1 MTTIDLPPGKAH
13 PHVTH
18 IRTATAPG
26 SPDRLNE
33 DFAAVTETAAV
44 LLDGAGGPV
53 SLNNGCSHGTTWFV
67 RRLGAHLLH
76 TMLTTAEDLPDLLTH
91 AITDVGAAHPACDL
105 RHHGTP
111 STTVVLLRR
120 ADPDIW
126 EYLVLSDSTLVLV
139 TNQGVQ
145 TISDKRIDDVAIV
158 EKQRMESHPLGS
170 DEHYQARL
178 AKVNRE
184 RDWRNRDGGYWTAA
198 SDPGVT
204 AHAITGTVH
213 HLQRAVL
220 FTDGAERWMHFTNRT
235 IQELLT
241 SLDEQGPASILT
253 QVRAHED
260 ADPKGRILPR
270 AKHHDDATIVDIHL
284 QGDFQ

>member
-1 MTTIDLPPGKAH
+1 M
-13 PHVTH
+13 TH
-18 IRTATAPG
+18 IRTSTAPG

-33 DFAAVTETAAV
+33 DFAAVTDTAAV

-53 SLNNGCSHGTTWFV
+53 SLDSGCSHGTPWFV
-67 RRLGAHLLH
+67 RRLGAYLLH
-76 TMLTTAEDLPDLLTH
+76 TMLTTAEELPDLLAQ
-91 AITDVGAAHPACDL
+91 AITDVGAVHPTCDL

-120 ADPDIW
+120 IDPIIW

-139 TNQGVQ
+139 TDQGVQ
-145 TISDKRIDDVAIV
+145 TISDKRIDDVAIA

-178 AKVNRE
+178 AKVSRE
-184 RDWRNRDGGYWTAA
+184 RDWRNREGGHWTAA
-198 SDPGVT
+198 SDPGVA

-220 FTDGAERWMHFTNRT
+220 LTDGAERWMHFTNRT
-235 IQELLT
+235 IHALLT
-241 SLDEQGPASILT
+241 ALDEQGPATIIT
-253 QVRAHED
+253 QVRSHED

-270 AKHHDDATIVDIHL
+270 AKHRDDATIVDIHL
-284 QGDFQ
+284 PGDSQ